1 MLKVLLAGLAL
12 LATAAA
18 PARAVQVCAWI
29 DETVG
34 EDDYHELALWLE
46 ADGDADFFYRI
57 KGEGLSGEGMKA
69 HSPSSGTY
77 VLHAREPGR
86 PWNFGATLT
95 PPGAIDVVIA
105 LRAMPKDIFSDEET
119 PLLAAFTFKR
129 NVPAGETAPP
139 KDLSARQCATLK
151 AP

>member
-1 MLKVLLAGLAL
+1 MLKVLLAGLVL
-12 LATAAA
+12 LAAAA
-18 PARAVQVCAWI
+18 PPRAVEVSAWM

-57 KGEGLSGEGMKA
+57 KGEGVSSEGMRA
-69 HSPSSGTY
+69 HSPNSGSY
-77 VLHAREPGR
+77 VLHAGEPGR
-86 PWNFGATLT
+86 PWKFGATLT
-95 PPGAIDVVIA
+95 PPGAIDVVIE

-129 NVPAGETAPP
+129 SVPAGETAPP

>member
-1 MLKVLLAGLAL
+1 MLKVLLAGLVL
-12 LATAAA
+12 LGAAA
-18 PARAVQVCAWI
+18 PARAVEVCAWM

-57 KGEGLSGEGMKA
+57 KGEGVSSEGMRA
-69 HSPSSGTY
+69 HSPNSGTY
-77 VLHAREPGR
+77 VLHAGEPGR
-86 PWNFGATLT
+86 PWKFGATLT
-95 PPGAIDVVIA
+95 PPGAIDVVIE

-119 PLLAAFTFKR
+119 PLLATFTFKR
-129 NVPAGETAPP
+129 NVPEGETAPP

>member
-1 MLKVLLAGLAL
+1 MLKVLLASLAL
-12 LATAAA
+12 LAAPAAS
-18 PARAVQVCAWI
+18 ARAVQVCAWI

-69 HSPSSGTY
+69 HSPNSGTY
-77 VLHAREPGR
+77 VLHAREPER
-86 PWNFGATLT
+86 PWKFGATLT
-95 PPGAIDVVIA
+95 PPGAIDVVIE

-119 PLLAAFTFKR
+119 PLLAAFTFQR
-129 NVPAGETAPP
+129 NVPEGETAPP